1 MKMAPTAV
9 VVALATLSARSMLT
23 MIPKIFG
30 GAASCGTFSFP
41 FPVGFP

>member
-23 MIPKIFG
+23 MLIPKIFVEAPLYWG
-30 GAASCGTFSFP
+30 LFSERQRP
-41 FPVGFP
+41 R